1 VISAF
6 FVSGASAV
14 TDARAQAE
22 GMVREV
28 QALQQD
34 RTGVPAPVG
43 LAFSSASKTF
53 YVLGA
58 PPGNGTA
65 DVMRLAPFELA
76 SEPERQGP
84 ASISATVQ
92 DSINI
97 AFDARRNRLLLVSNA
112 RELLEVRARRG
123 GDLERQTLRRHDV
136 TRFGLKDPQ
145 GMAVDPDSGT
155 IFILDA
161 NLPRILRVDPGANG
175 RFDVATVSEIDFA
188 LNVPGGVR
196 GLALDPSSGHLYLH
210 GGKMLFEVTQVGEV
224 VSTRDLSGLEPIEP
238 EGLVFAP
245 SGDLTDSPEEVSL
258 YLADS
263 GDGAS
268 LGQIR
273 ELSLAPL
280 AAVAADFTSSL
291 VNTVDMGALSPPSPD
306 PSGITY
312 VSAGDKLVITDAE
325 VEETVQGI
333 THFQGANVWELTRSG
348 TIIRTANIS
357 KIEPTDT
364 PMTNEPT
371 GVTWKPTNGHY
382 FITEDSNTRVYDL
395 NPGSDGFVG
404 TSDDTWT
411 FFSTL
416 GAGNGDP
423 EGIAYDTVNDR
434 LFVADGVNREIYQ
447 YTTAGALISHFDVQ
461 QYGVEDPETV
471 EFDPA
476 TSTLFVLSNRQSGP
490 IIAETTTSGALIQTV
505 DVSASGAIKPAGLAW
520 ADASDGS
527 GPKSFYLVDRGIDN
541 NSDPNI
547 VDGKLYELTTPGR
560 SGPGS
565 PPP

>member
-22 GMVREV
+22 GLVREV
-28 QALQQD
+28 HALQQD

-53 YVLGA
+53 YILGA
-58 PPGNGTA
+58 PPGHGTA
-65 DVMRLAPFELA
+65 EVMRLTPYDLP
-76 SEPERQGP
+76 SEPERQATVP
-84 ASISATVQ
+84 ISATVQ

-145 GMAVDPDSGT
+145 GLAVDPASGT
-155 IFILDA
+155 VFILDA
-161 NLPRILRVDPGANG
+161 KLTRILRVEPAADGSFK
-175 RFDVATVSEIDFA
+175 RATTSEIDLRPA
-188 LNVPGGVR
+188 GLSGVR
-196 GLALDPSSGHLYLH
+196 GLAFDPSTGYLH
-210 GGKMLFEVTQVGEV
+210 VRTGETLVELTQSRQIVAI
-224 VSTRDLSGLEPIEP
+224 RDLSDLALADP

-245 SGDLTDSPEEVSL
+245 SGDQTDPPTELSL
-258 YLADS
+258 YIADA
-263 GDGAS
+263 GGGAS
-268 LGQIR
+268 SGQIM
-273 ELSLAPL
+273 EASLAPL
-280 AAVAADFTSSL
+280 AAVTADFTSSL